1 MYYHLHCN
9 DEKKHYTTDK
19 IIEYYISG
27 DDYQVI
33 DIPVCYTHNL
43 KNIGNTT
50 LICCF
55 WMNDILS
62 EQTPDDTYYEM
73 V

>member
-1 MYYHLHCN
+1 
-9 DEKKHYTTDK
+9 
-19 IIEYYISG
+19 
-27 DDYQVI
+27 VI

-62 EQTPDDTYYEM
+62 EQNPDDTYYEI